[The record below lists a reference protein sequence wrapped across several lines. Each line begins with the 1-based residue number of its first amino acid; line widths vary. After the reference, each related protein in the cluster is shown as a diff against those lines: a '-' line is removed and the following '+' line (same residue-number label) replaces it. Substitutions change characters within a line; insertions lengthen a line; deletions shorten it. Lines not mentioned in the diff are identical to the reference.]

1 MQVPLLGK
9 VRKPVYV
16 SNSVKKAPSS
26 VGAHIDAPTPWSHV
40 YILMKSGDFSKSTLN
55 AVLIRGVEFMVR
67 RLVEVADPAAEALR
81 CIQQIELQVK
91 LGNILDSS
99 EITSALRRQIV
110 ARNPK
115 RTRANGVSSQ
125 SPVAPAVSACLVAL
139 SPVERAAA
147 RMYYV
152 ETFHE
157 HSICSQLSIT
167 PRAFRATLGKLRSLN
182 CSLAATKPTDSAI
195 VAG

>member
-1 MQVPLLGK
+1 M
-9 VRKPVYV
+9 
-16 SNSVKKAPSS
+16 SNSLKKGPSS

-40 YILMKSGDFSKSTLN
+40 YILMKSGNFSESALN

-81 CIQQIELQVK
+81 CIRQIELQVK
-91 LGNILDSS
+91 SGNIVDAS
-99 EITSALRRQIV
+99 EMTNALRRQIV
-110 ARNPK
+110 AQNPK
-115 RTRANGVSSQ
+115 RTRANGISSQ
-125 SPVAPAVSACLVAL
+125 SPVPPAVFARLAAL
-139 SPVERAAA
+139 CPVERAAA

-152 ETFHE
+152 ESFHE
-157 HSICSQLSIT
+157 RSICSQLSIT
-167 PRAFRATLGKLRSLN
+167 PRAFRTTLAKLRTSN

>member
-1 MQVPLLGK
+1 M
-9 VRKPVYV
+9 
-16 SNSVKKAPSS
+16 SNSLKKGPSS

-40 YILMKSGDFSKSTLN
+40 YILMKSGNFSQSALSTT
-55 AVLIRGVEFMVR
+55 LIRGVEFMVR

-81 CIQQIELQVK
+81 CIRQIELQVK
-91 LGNILDSS
+91 SGNIVDAS
-99 EITSALRRQIV
+99 EMTNALRRQIV

-115 RTRANGVSSQ
+115 RTRANGASQ
-125 SPVAPAVSACLVAL
+125 SPVPPAVSACLAAL

-152 ETFHE
+152 ESFHE

-167 PRAFRATLGKLRSLN
+167 PRAFRTTLAKLRTSN